1 VANGPASALI
11 VVIVVIVVN
20 QLEGNFLQPVVMG
33 QALNVHALVILLAL
47 TAGTIL
53 AGIIGAILSVPLVAV
68 GWAAIKAW
76 NSKDPITSAS
86 IA

>member
-1 VANGPASALI
+1 
-11 VVIVVIVVN
+11 
-20 QLEGNFLQPVVMG
+20 M
-33 QALNVHALVILLAL
+33 HALVILLAL

-76 NSKDPITSAS
+76 NSGGAEHVTPEAIEQAEHETRLNEKGQGLRSRPH
-86 IA
+86 